1 VRGIVRFLI
10 APACIAASL
19 AIATDAAAQG
29 RAVPRPR
36 PQHVVHSGGYR
47 PYPAYRP
54 YYRPYYGYP
63 YHGYYGPAFGYGYG
77 GWYTGF
83 AIGFGFGYGY
93 GWPGWYG
100 YPYYAGY
107 PYPYAYPYAY
117 DYSGA
122 ARLEVK
128 PRIAE
133 VYVDG
138 HLVGTVDDF
147 DGWAQRLNVNPGEH
161 ELTIYLKG
169 HQTYRQNVLFRPG
182 ATLKVEHVMQPLAAG
197 ETDEPRPVPAA
208 TPRRTSA
215 RAAQD
220 YPPDEQRQP
229 GEPVPAPRRNSPDV
243 VRGSD
248 QYGSLAV
255 RVQPLDAEVLVDGE
269 SWQSPDAGSL
279 TLQLAEGVHRVQVR
293 KQGYRTYSAEVRVRR
308 GDSTSVN
315 VSLSRE

>member
-1 VRGIVRFLI
+1 MKRTIRFFV
-10 APACIAASL
+10 AAACVAALL
-19 AIATDAAAQG
+19 AIATGAAAQG
-29 RAVPRPR
+29 RAVPRPG
-36 PQHVVHSGGYR
+36 PQHVVHSGGHG
-47 PYPAYRP
+47 PYPYYRP

-63 YHGYYGPAFGYGYG
+63 YYGYYGPAFGFGYG

-83 AIGFGFGYGY
+83 SIGFGFGYG
-93 GWPGWYG
+93 WPGYGYG

-107 PYPYAYPYAY
+107 PYPYPYPYAY

-128 PRIAE
+128 PRAAE

-147 DGWAQRLNVNPGEH
+147 DGWAQRLNVAPGEH
-161 ELTIYLKG
+161 ELTIYLQG
-169 HQTYRQNVLFRPG
+169 HQTFRQNVLFRPG
-182 ATLKVEHVMQPLAAG
+182 ATLKVEHVMQPLPPG
-197 ETDEPRPVPAA
+197 QSDEPRPVPAA
-208 TPRRTSA
+208 TPRRTES
-215 RAAQD
+215 RAPRD
-220 YPPDEQRQP
+220 YPPDDQRPEGEQP
-229 GEPVPAPRRNSPDV
+229 PRRNPPDM

-269 SWQSPDAGSL
+269 SWQSPEAGSL
-279 TLQLAEGVHRVQVR
+279 TLQLSEGVHRVQVR
-293 KQGYRTYSAEVRVRR
+293 KQGYRTYSAEVRVRP
-308 GDSTSVN
+308 GNATSVN